1 MLSSSGPTAA
11 RPDAGVPAWHARRVL
26 ADWSTLRIHPV
37 ELQPAGDGL
46 RVRAVVRLGALAPAD
61 VHVELRPAAR
71 IDEARARSRPMW
83 SVQAYDNGCY
93 VFEATLAQQDLAAD
107 VAWMV
112 RVRPRAPLPAP
123 DVLLRLRLDAPHVV
137 PT

>member
-1 MLSSSGPTAA
+1 MLSSPGSTAA

-26 ADWSTLRIHPV
+26 ADWSTVRVHPV
-37 ELQPAGDGL
+37 DLQPSRDGV

-71 IDEARARSRPMW
+71 TDEARARSRAMW

-93 VFEATLAQQDLAAD
+93 VFEATLAHQDLAAD

-123 DVLLRLRLDAPHVV
+123 DVLLRLRLHAPHVI
-137 PT
+137 PS